1 MSVTN
6 EAIRMKKRLPVI
18 VTTGF
23 SPEANAIDTTNMVVS
38 GYLTKPCQLLK
49 VLAISTWALGG

>member
-1 MSVTN
+1 
-6 EAIRMKKRLPVI
+6 MKKRLPVI